1 MQPWITLA
9 TAQVPGGGLMALV
22 RRGDTFVIRI
32 DGEELMA
39 NRMHHSEEMLA
50 TLAFEP
56 LEKDGLRPNARVL
69 IGGMG
74 MGYTLRTALDRLGPR
89 GRVDVAELVPEVIEW
104 NRGILAPLAKR
115 PLDDPRV
122 RVLNANVGHVIADAR
137 AEYDAIMLDV
147 DNGPAALT
155 APSNAALYGRDA
167 LARTKRALVPNGM
180 LTIWAAGEERGFES
194 RLGQSGFAARTVH
207 VKARVGR
214 GGLRF
219 IVYVGRSIE
228 AREPRPA
235 QDGPRPPRR
244 RR

>member
-1 MQPWITLA
+1 MLPWITLA
-9 TAQVPGGGLMALV
+9 TTRVPGGGVMTLV

-56 LEKDGLRPNARVL
+56 LEKDGLRPKARIL
-69 IGGMG
+69 IGGIG
-74 MGYTLRTALDRLGPR
+74 MGYTLRAALDRLGPH

-104 NRGILAPLAKR
+104 NRGILAPLARR

-122 RVLNANVGHVIADAR
+122 RVVRGNVGHVIADAR
-137 AEYDAIMLDV
+137 SEYDAIMLDV

-155 APSNAALYGRDA
+155 APSNALLYGSDA

-180 LTIWAAGEERGFES
+180 LTIWAAGDERGFEA
-194 RLGQSGFAARTVH
+194 RLAKAGFAARTVH
-207 VKARVGR
+207 VRARTGR

-219 IVYVGRSIE
+219 IVFVGRSLPERAE
-228 AREPRPA
+228 APVRGRRMPRA
-235 QDGPRPPRR
+235 R
-244 RR
+244 